1 MATLLFMLMAQ
12 GDQQGHSPLKE
23 MFDTFAGTDGD
34 SATISE
40 DDMQLVMGRLMGQ
53 REMKESDKV
62 QIRALLKRL
71 DTSQD
76 GVVTFAEFHSYL
88 TQELLNSNVDDL
100 MESMFTALDV
110 DGSGTITA
118 KEFTRDFKCLAPN
131 MTDELIDKIFASVD
145 VNHDAV
151 VSKDEFPLLFK
162 HFREAV
168 LLPPVA
174 ETEESKE

>member
-1 MATLLFMLMAQ
+1 
-12 GDQQGHSPLKE
+12 
-23 MFDTFAGTDGD
+23 
-34 SATISE
+34 
-40 DDMQLVMGRLMGQ
+40 
-53 REMKESDKV
+53 
-62 QIRALLKRL
+62 
-71 DTSQD
+71 
-76 GVVTFAEFHSYL
+76 
-88 TQELLNSNVDDL
+88 
-100 MESMFTALDV
+100 
-110 DGSGTITA
+110 
-118 KEFTRDFKCLAPN
+118 